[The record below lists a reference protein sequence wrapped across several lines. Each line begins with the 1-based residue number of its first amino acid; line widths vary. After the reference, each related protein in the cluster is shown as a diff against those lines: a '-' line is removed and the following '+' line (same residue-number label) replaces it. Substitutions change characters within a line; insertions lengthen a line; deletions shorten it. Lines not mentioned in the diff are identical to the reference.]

1 MPTLVATTDEWEP
14 PKPIKAGT
22 PLLLRL
28 YDGGVALDDPVT
40 ITLRSGT
47 TVLGRAAE
55 EPNGVSIDDKRVS
68 RVHATLQFGDKN
80 DQLLVTDA
88 GSRNGTFVNGTKIN
102 RTQLRDGDILRI
114 GDTLFILRF
123 HYGEEFDAEPDGLLG
138 CSMVAARLRHALS
151 RVAPSAASVLFLGET
166 GTGKEVAA
174 RYVHTQSGRG
184 EPFVAVNCGALPET
198 LAESQLFGHTR
209 GAFTGAAAHS
219 GFFRSAGNGTLL
231 LDEIGELP
239 LAIQPKLLRVLE
251 ERMVFPVGSVVGQ
264 PLGARL
270 LFATNRNILGAV
282 SSGKFRADL
291 YSRIAEVVIDLPPLR
306 MRREDVFLLLHH
318 YLGGKSPLRLPVS
331 LAEALLLHDWPFNIR
346 ELVKLASEL
355 AITNDLAAI
364 ETRLRRP
371 PTNPGVRPPA
381 ESDGNAPPREQLV
394 ELLRSHQGNVAA
406 VARTLKCLRKYV
418 YRWIEQYSLD
428 LNEYRG

>member
-1 MPTLVATTDEWEP
+1 MPLLVATTDEWEP

-28 YDGGVALDDPVT
+28 YDSGVALEEPVN
-40 ITLRSGT
+40 ITLRGGT

-55 EPNGVSIDDKRVS
+55 EPNGISIDDKRVS
-68 RVHATLQFGDKN
+68 RVHATLQFGGQI
-80 DQLLVTDA
+80 DQLLITDA
-88 GSRNGTFVNGTKIN
+88 GSRNGTFVNGVRVT

-114 GDTLFILRF
+114 GDTLFMVRF
-123 HYGEEFDAEPDGLLG
+123 HYGEEFDAEPDALLG
-138 CSMVAARLRHALS
+138 ASMVAARLRHALS
-151 RVAPSAASVLFLGET
+151 RVAPSSATVLFLGET

-219 GFFRSAGNGTLL
+219 GFFRSAQNGTLL

-239 LAIQPKLLRVLE
+239 LTIQPKLLRVLE
-251 ERMVFPVGSVVGQ
+251 ERMIFPVGSVVGQ

-306 MRREDVFLLLHH
+306 MRREDIFLLLQH
-318 YLGGKSPLRLPVS
+318 YLGNKPPLRLPVS
-331 LAEALLLHDWPFNIR
+331 LAEALLLHDWPFNVR

-355 AITNDLAAI
+355 AITQDLAAI
-364 ETRLRRP
+364 ESRLRRP
-371 PTNPGVRPPA
+371 PTNPTVRPPT
-381 ESDGNAPPREQLV
+381 ESDGNAPPREELV

>member
-1 MPTLVATTDEWEP
+1 MATTDEWEP
-14 PKPIKAGT
+14 PKPVKVGT

-28 YDGGVALDDPVT
+28 YDAGVGLAEPLT
-40 ITLRSGT
+40 LALRSGT

-55 EPNGVSIDDKRVS
+55 EANGVSIDDKRVS
-68 RVHATLQFGDKN
+68 RVHATLQYATQGE
-80 DQLLVTDA
+80 QLMLTDA
-88 GSRNGTFVNGTKIN
+88 GSRNGTFVNGVRVS
-102 RTQLRDGDILRI
+102 RTQLRDGDVLRI
-114 GDTLFILRF
+114 GDTLFLIRF
-123 HYGEEFDAEPDGLLG
+123 HYGEGGDGHKGGLLG
-138 CSMVAARLRHALS
+138 CSSVMARLRQQLC
-151 RVAPSAASVLFLGET
+151 RVAPAAASVLFLGET

-174 RYVHTQSGRG
+174 RYVHTQSGRP

-219 GFFRSAGNGTLL
+219 GFFRSAQNGTLL

-239 LAIQPKLLRVLE
+239 LQIQPKLLRVLE

-270 LFATNRNILGAV
+270 LFATNRNVLAAV

-306 MRREDVFLLLHH
+306 TRREDVFLLLSH
-318 YLGGKSPLRLPVS
+318 YLATRADLRLPVS
-331 LAEALLLHDWPFNIR
+331 LAEALLLYDWPFNVR

-355 AITNDLAAI
+355 SITNDLTAI

-371 PTNPGVRPPA
+371 PQETAPRPAPSGD
-381 ESDGNAPPREQLV
+381 SDGNAPEREQLI
-394 ELLRSHQGNVAA
+394 ELLRSHSGNVAA